1 MRILF
6 ADPLDDHR
14 IDRLRKS
21 GHDCVVKNAGAEEL
35 PGLISGFD
43 ALVVRSTKVT
53 ADVMAAGD
61 RLSLIVRAGAGTDNI
76 DLPSASAA
84 GVYVCNVPGRN
95 AIAVAELTIGLLL
108 AVDRQVS
115 DGVADLRAGR
125 WNKSRYAEAEG
136 IFGKRLAIIGLGDVG
151 LAVAER
157 AKAFGMPVSAVRRD
171 GRSST
176 TQSRIRSIGIR
187 LVDSQEELLADADV
201 VSLHV
206 PKSPDTVD
214 MVNPTFLSSLP
225 DGAIILNTSR
235 GDVVNEAALLTALD
249 TREMRAGLDVFP
261 GEPTE
266 GSTSWESPLAQH
278 PSVVGSHHIGAST
291 RQAQESVAEGVVEV
305 LTAFHCGEP
314 KHCLNL
320 VLTTGDTQRLKVRH
334 LDKVGVLAKVLNVIG
349 HHGLNVQQMQ
359 NQVFE
364 GGTAAVATINVH
376 GEITGGVLEELA
388 TLDEVIA
395 AGRAG

>member
-14 IDRLRKS
+14 IDGLRQS
-21 GHDCVVKNAGAEEL
+21 GHDCVVKNADAGEL
-35 PGLISGFD
+35 PDLIGGFD
-43 ALVVRSTKVT
+43 ALVVRSTNVT
-53 ADVMAAGD
+53 ADAIAAGD
-61 RLSLIVRAGAGTDNI
+61 QLSLIVRAGAGTDNI
-76 DLPSASAA
+76 DQQTASAA

-95 AIAVAELTIGLLL
+95 AIAVAELTMGLLL
-108 AVDRQVS
+108 AVDRKVG
-115 DGVADLRAGR
+115 DGLADLRAGR
-125 WNKSRYAEAEG
+125 WNKSQYTDADG
-136 IFGKRLAIIGLGDVG
+136 IFGKRLAIIGLGDIG

-171 GRSST
+171 GRTGS

-206 PKSPDTVD
+206 PKSPDTAG
-214 MVNPTFLSSLP
+214 MVNTAFLASLP
-225 DGAIILNTSR
+225 DGAILLNTSR
-235 GDVVNEAALLTALD
+235 GEVVDEAALMTALD
-249 TREMRAGLDVFP
+249 TRQMRAGLDVFP
-261 GEPTE
+261 GEPAE
-266 GSTSWESPLAQH
+266 GTALWESPLAQH

-291 RQAQESVAEGVVEV
+291 RQAQESVADGVVEV
-305 LTAFHCGEP
+305 LRAFDRGEP

-320 VLTTGDTQRLKVRH
+320 VLTAGDTHCLKVRH

-376 GEITGGVLEELA
+376 GEIDTGVLHDL
-388 TLDEVIA
+388 TMLDEVIA
-395 AGRAG
+395 AGQTG